1 MRFESKALLLR
12 DAASQSIV
20 KPRGGFYLLGL
31 AETNPMRV
39 SLAICRFALL
49 LLAAAATTNVASAA
63 TSGAPGVLA
72 GSGRVGFADGSSMES
87 SFIEP
92 LGIVSDGHGGLIVAD
107 AGAQRIRSIDANG
120 SVRTI
125 AGSGPLDG
133 FGLAV
138 AGGYAD
144 GPAPQARFNHPTSV
158 AVAKDGT
165 IYIADSRNHCIRQLK
180 NGVVSTFAGRA
191 GDSSGRDGNLATATF
206 GYPRSLA
213 LGADGSL
220 YVADWSKGL
229 RAISTAGQVT
239 TIALPSLVGLN
250 VITTSIAGPPS
261 DQRIYVGNGVQTFVY
276 DVVTHE
282 TGLFSHNPDDRL
294 DALGNV
300 EGGEGTGNPL
310 VVDAISPVEW
320 LYSDTQRD
328 TIHYVHE
335 RFDTVL
341 DVPPDLAL
349 QSPTGL
355 AVLPDG
361 RVAVADTGHRRIVA
375 LAAVD
380 RRIVE
385 KPTSFPSP
393 IPSGAY
399 RIALVGDSFV
409 YYDVRYSD
417 SIAEQVQSKLEVREA
432 RNFDVLAFR
441 FGPFGGI
448 RDYVKEVLSNGLTDA
463 VVLVVESNTMILSY
477 KVPYWSDL
485 SKSKAIWQAPFER
498 DLKDVAASLSAAH
511 IPLVVVV
518 HPTANEVGPLERI
531 AGFER
536 EGVGLDS
543 GSQNDSEASISEV
556 VARLHLP
563 CTLDLQQT
571 FVEHERA
578 VPHVPLFG
586 SADFH
591 FTPVANTLV
600 AGEIVKLLDR
610 CAPWRNGGKA
620 GAKP

>member
-1 MRFESKALLLR
+1 
-12 DAASQSIV
+12 
-20 KPRGGFYLLGL
+20 
-31 AETNPMRV
+31 
-39 SLAICRFALL
+39 
-49 LLAAAATTNVASAA
+49 
-63 TSGAPGVLA
+63 
-72 GSGRVGFADGSSMES
+72 MES

-144 GPAPQARFNHPTSV
+144 GPASQARFNHPTSV

-180 NGVVSTFAGRA
+180 NGVVSTFAGQA
-191 GDSSGRDGNLATATF
+191 GDSSGRDGNLAIARF
-206 GYPRSLA
+206 SYPRSLA
-213 LGADGSL
+213 LGADGTM

-239 TIALPSLVGLN
+239 TIALPPIVGPN

-261 DQRIYVGNGVQTFVY
+261 DQRIYVGNGVQTFAY

-282 TGLFSHNPDDRL
+282 TGLYSHNPIDRL
-294 DALGNV
+294 EAAGALANV

-320 LYSDTQRD
+320 LYSDAIRD
-328 TIHYVHE
+328 AVHYVHD
-335 RFDTVL
+335 RFDTAL

-361 RVAVADTGHRRIVA
+361 RVAVADTGHRRIVT

-380 RRIVE
+380 RRSSQQ
-385 KPTSFPSP
+385 PTNFPMP
-393 IPSGAY
+393 IRSGAY
-399 RIALVGDSFV
+399 RIALLGNSFV

-417 SIAEQVQSKLEVREA
+417 SIAEQVQSKLESREA
-432 RNFDVLAFR
+432 RTFDVLAFR

-477 KVPYWSDL
+477 NVPYWSDL

-498 DLKDVAASLSAAH
+498 DLKDIAASLSAAH
-511 IPLVVVV
+511 IPLVIVV
-518 HPTANEVGPLERI
+518 HPTANEVGPLERV
-531 AGFER
+531 AGFEG
-536 EGVGLDS
+536 EGMGLDS
-543 GSQNDSEASISEV
+543 GSQNNSEASISEV

-578 VPHVPLFG
+578 VPHVRLFEN
-586 SADFH
+586 ADFH

-600 AGEIVKLLDR
+600 ADEIAKLLDR